1 MRAASGLI
9 ALIAICI
16 IMISLGSVIEENI
29 SSLKKISE
37 DHRYDSL
44 GYAIFIAGSMR
55 LASSLGRLF
64 LMKTSKSKKVRQP
77 IVTPS

>member
-16 IMISLGSVIEENI
+16 IIIFLSSVVEENI
-29 SSLKKISE
+29 LSLKKISE

-44 GYAIFIAGSMR
+44 GFAIFIAGSMR
-55 LASSLGRLF
+55 LASSLGRLY
-64 LMKTSKSKKVRQP
+64 LLKTSKSKK
-77 IVTPS
+77 SGN